1 MSVINK
7 GELHSI
13 FTKLKVNK
21 HESIFYDLYGK
32 YNNLVYKITFSIL
45 NNREESQE
53 IKQVVFSRIWKMEQ
67 GNLPTKNEAMWLY
80 TLTKNETL
88 NHIKEQEDTINLDE
102 IYYIRREDK
111 ELDDLIN
118 KNAYNKLISKLN
130 HKEQEIVSLKILA
143 NLSFKEIAQILN
155 EPVFIIKLK
164 YYKSISSLKIF
175 FSNLRMYIKH
185 ENRKA

>member
-67 GNLPTKNEAMWLY
+67 SNLPTKNEAMWLY